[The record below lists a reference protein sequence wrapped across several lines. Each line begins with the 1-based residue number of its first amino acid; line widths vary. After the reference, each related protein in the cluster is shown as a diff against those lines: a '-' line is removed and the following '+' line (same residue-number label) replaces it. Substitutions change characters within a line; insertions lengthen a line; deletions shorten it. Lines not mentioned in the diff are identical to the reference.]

1 MLKAPENPNC
11 KNNFENIEIE
21 YLTLFCPQLQITD
34 EAFYALPQKEITKT
48 YFLATNQLGKI
59 ISQTANFIKIE
70 SVRTKEKKKKG
81 LFVMRTVLQ
90 V

>member
-11 KNNFENIEIE
+11 KNDFENVEIE
-21 YLTLFCPQLQITD
+21 YLTLFCPQLQMKLLCSASERNNKNLI
-34 EAFYALPQKEITKT
+34 
-48 YFLATNQLGKI
+48 FLATNQLGKI
-59 ISQTANFIKIE
+59 IFQTASFIKIG